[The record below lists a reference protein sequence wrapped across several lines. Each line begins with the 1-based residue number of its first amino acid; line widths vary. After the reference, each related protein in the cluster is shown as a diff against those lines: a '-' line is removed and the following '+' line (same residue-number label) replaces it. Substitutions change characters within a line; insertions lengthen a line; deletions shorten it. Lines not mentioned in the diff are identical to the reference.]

1 AGLLV
6 ASSIEELGK
15 EHRTKSLDAF
25 IGSLKP
31 ANRDE
36 KILFDGILL
45 LMSIAPYFVSKIIN
59 EYIHSYSIGVVDSI
73 IPMNV
78 KNFRSVISEHIGVEK
93 ELLEAFVNSSED
105 KQNLIMDFM
114 RILT

>member
-1 AGLLV
+1 M

-15 EHRTKSLDAF
+15 EYRTKSLEAF

-31 ANRDE
+31 VSKEE
-36 KILFDGILL
+36 KILYDGILL
-45 LMSIAPYFVSKIIN
+45 LMNIAPYFVSKIIN

-78 KNFRSVISEHIGVEK
+78 TNFKSVISDHIGVER
-93 ELLEAFVNSSED
+93 ELLDAFVNSNKD
-105 KQNLIMDFM
+105 QQTLIMDFM

>member
-1 AGLLV
+1 V

-15 EHRTKSLDAF
+15 VYRTKSLEEF
-25 IGSLKP
+25 IASLKP
-31 ANRDE
+31 VNKEE

-78 KNFRSVISEHIGVEK
+78 KNFKLVISDHIGVER
-93 ELLEAFVNSSED
+93 ELLDAFVNSNKD
-105 KQNLIMDFM
+105 QQTLIMDFM

>member
-1 AGLLV
+1 
-6 ASSIEELGK
+6 
-15 EHRTKSLDAF
+15 
-25 IGSLKP
+25 
-31 ANRDE
+31 
-36 KILFDGILL
+36 

-73 IPMNV
+73 IPMHV
-78 KNFRSVISEHIGVEK
+78 KNFKSVISEHIGVEK

-105 KQNLIMDFM
+105 KQKLIMDFM